1 MILGGGERYIPSIR
15 DLNLLLLFS
24 FYLPPFFPRNCEEE
38 EEEEGKLGKASST
51 SK

>member
-1 MILGGGERYIPSIR
+1 MILGEKRYILTIR

-24 FYLPPFFPRNCEEE
+24 FCLPPFFPRNCEEE